1 MSRSFNAMILLFLIV
16 CSASVSAWGPEGHR
30 AVARIAEGRL
40 SAAAKAAVASILGS
54 QSMAAIATW
63 ADDVRNDRPETKRW
77 HYTDV
82 PITAASYS
90 PNRDCQKQKEGDCSL
105 AELLRAKAILV
116 SATPQGDPQK
126 RREALMFLVHIVG
139 DIHQPLHAA
148 ERNNDAGGNLVTI
161 GQIGGATRLHAAWD
175 SGIINA
181 SGMNE
186 TSLVAAGEKWLM
198 LQGDLTA
205 VGAGTFESWS
215 LESHKIAQQVVY
227 PQAVDGK
234 ISDAE
239 RVKDIGIIEERVARA
254 GFRLA
259 TVLNEI
265 FGTTN
270 SH

>member
-1 MSRSFNAMILLFLIV
+1 MSRSFNATILLFLIV
-16 CSASVSAWGPEGHR
+16 CSGSVSAWGPEGHR

-40 SAAAKAAVASILGS
+40 SPAAKLAVARILGS
-54 QSMAAIATW
+54 SSMVDIATW

-82 PITAASYS
+82 PISAASYN
-90 PNRDCQKQKEGDCSL
+90 PNRDCRNEKEGDCSL
-105 AELLRAKAILV
+105 AELQRVKAILV
-116 SATPQGDPQK
+116 TPDPLGDPQT

-161 GQIGGATRLHAAWD
+161 GQIAGATRLHAAWD

-181 SGMNE
+181 SGIDE
-186 TSLVAAGEKWLM
+186 TGLVAAGEQWLTK
-198 LQGDLTA
+198 QGDLKA

-215 LESHKIAQQVVY
+215 VESHRIAQQVVY
-227 PQAVDGK
+227 PQVADGR

-239 RVKDIGIIEERVARA
+239 RIKDIGIIEERIARA
-254 GFRLA
+254 GFRMA

-265 FGTTN
+265 FGAAN
-270 SH
+270 AR